1 VKDDIIRRLDALRR
15 AVDNGRSVPM
25 SASVM
30 INRADFNELIAELE
44 MTIDGTLS
52 HATEVVGDRDAVLSA
67 GVDQAEEIV
76 REAENRR
83 EDLVS
88 DTDVFR
94 LANLRAEEIRVDA
107 EKAASALR
115 AETDEYVESKL
126 ANFEDTLARTVGSV
140 RTGLAQ
146 LSGES
151 PPELD
156 EEMRVET
163 DEYVAAK
170 LADFEAT
177 LVDLIGLVQ
186 RGRAQLTGGH
196 SHLLGDDTDVN
207 EIVLSEH
214 FDR

>member
-1 VKDDIIRRLDALRR
+1 MKDDIIRRLDALRR
-15 AVDNGRSVPM
+15 AVDNARSVPM

-30 INRADFNELIAELE
+30 INRSDFNELIAELE

-107 EKAASALR
+107 EKEAAALR
-115 AETDEYVESKL
+115 AETDQYVESKL
-126 ANFEDTLARTVGSV
+126 ANFEDTLERTVASV
-140 RTGLAQ
+140 RTGRAQ
-146 LSGES
+146 LSGEN

-156 EEMRVET
+156 DEMRVET
-163 DEYVAAK
+163 DEYVASK
-170 LADFEAT
+170 LADFEGA

-196 SHLLGDDTDVN
+196 SHRLGDDTDVN

-214 FDR
+214 FER